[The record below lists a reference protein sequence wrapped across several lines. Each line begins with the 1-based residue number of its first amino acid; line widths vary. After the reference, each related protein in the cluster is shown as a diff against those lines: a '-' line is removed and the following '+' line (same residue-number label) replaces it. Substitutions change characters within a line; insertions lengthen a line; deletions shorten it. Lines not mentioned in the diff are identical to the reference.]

1 MDKKSNENKV
11 FKMFSRKAKEYT
23 ENKEIEANIYIFYEL
38 FRLTLVRISQLGG
51 VNPQIFQR
59 IVLPCFF

>member
-23 ENKEIEANIYIFYEL
+23 ENTAIKVNIDIFYEL
-38 FRLTLVRISQLGG
+38 FRLA
-51 VNPQIFQR
+51 IFLYNYA
-59 IVLPCFF
+59 IILSIFWFLSKNS

>member
-23 ENKEIEANIYIFYEL
+23 ENTAIKVNIDIFYEL
-38 FRLTLVRISQLGG
+38 FRLVEIMRILG
-51 VNPQIFQR
+51 VKSSSESMTPNCHR
-59 IVLPCFF
+59 EA